1 MIMPAIVL
9 VVSGGLFFFYLQ
21 AFCEKILQRGF
32 TKEYFQSIV
41 NANYLEFPSV
51 RRAVEDFGE
60 PIEYSRLKVTLNR
73 DFLIL
78 TYLLKNA
85 VNINQRCTAEERLF
99 MLYFRVLFLSFVAQH
114 WLRWGENLAVL
125 KLTAILEYFANVVG
139 QRVNRVRFGDLTAA
153 EDSNPQR
160 PGWFG
165 TELKS

>member
-9 VVSGGLFFFYLQ
+9 VVSAGLFFFYLQ
-21 AFCEKILQRGF
+21 AFCEKVLQRGF

-41 NANYLEFPSV
+41 NANRLEFPSV
-51 RRAVEDFGE
+51 RRAIENFGD

-85 VNINQRCTAEERLF
+85 VNIHQRCTGEERLLI
-99 MLYFRVLFLSFVAQH
+99 LYFRVLFISFVARH

-139 QRVNRVRFGDLTAA
+139 QRVNRVRFGDLTPT
-153 EDSNPQR
+153 EDSIPLL